1 MGIKNLP
8 WKKIVAGLF
17 IVAAIITIITN
28 LKFVW
33 NCLKFFGEIARFV
46 GWGLNKVW
54 GILNQPLPIYVILVI
69 FVLILIVFLLIKLRK
84 LRLNEKEV
92 FILGILDERE
102 IGLNLLFKAYKQR
115 FEAEPRTRSNCLENI
130 KQLEMKKL
138 IRCAAFAG
146 GINGIQDE
154 LFQLTKKGQ
163 KRFEKLD
170 SVIKEKAE
178 GVYNEVLAMPKMK
191 LGRKKL
197 ERIEPNKE
205 IISTLEL
212 LVNQQNRSMEKTALS
227 NYYFKKFSN
236 KKVIDFNIV
245 WNRLETGGLILEYR
259 ASPGYG
265 SLGIYVITEKGLE
278 YLRTYKEN
286 TV

>member
-1 MGIKNLP
+1 MIWENVKKAVFKPFLWKRLIGLAALITALIKLIEYLG
-8 WKKIVAGLF
+8 KIV
-17 IVAAIITIITN
+17 
-28 LKFVW
+28 
-33 NCLKFFGEIARFV
+33 RFV

-54 GILNQPLPIYVILVI
+54 GILNQPLPIYVILAI

-84 LRLNEKEV
+84 LKFNDKEM

-102 IGLNLLFKAYKQR
+102 IGLNLLLKVYKQR
-115 FEAEPRTRSNCLENI
+115 FKAESRTRSNCLKNI
-130 KQLEMKKL
+130 EQLEMKKL
-138 IRCAAFAG
+138 IRCAALAG

-154 LFQLTKKGQ
+154 LFQLTKKGR

-178 GVYNEVLAMPKMK
+178 GVYNKVLAMPKMR
-191 LGRKKL
+191 LGSSELK
-197 ERIEPNKE
+197 RIEPHKE
-205 IISTLEL
+205 IISILEL
-212 LVNQQNRSMEKTALS
+212 LANQQKKSMRKTALS
-227 NYYFKKFSN
+227 NYYFKEFSN

-245 WNRLETGGLILEYR
+245 WNRLETGSLIEEYR
-259 ASPGYG
+259 ASAGYE
-265 SLGIYVITEKGLE
+265 SPDIYFITEEGLV